1 MPDWV
6 FAQNQPSEQ
15 LCKLEHFSMKKQQA
29 SGEIEFLI
37 TVKEYVTPPD
47 PTMKFFA
54 QADKQTNQNSAPFTP
69 CGWGHTIYE
78 ALSQCLK
85 AINKFPYEGD
95 VEVDARYGLASPIAR
110 SSSPLRTVGA
120 QYFSMCSITSSVPRS

>member
-1 MPDWV
+1 MPDWE
-6 FAQNQPSEQ
+6 FAQNHPSEQ
-15 LCKLEHFSMKKQQA
+15 LCKLQHFSVKKRQTA
-29 SGEIEFLI
+29 GEVEFLI

-54 QADKQTNQNSAPFTP
+54 QSDKQTNQKTAPFTP

-85 AINKFPYEGD
+85 AIDKFPYEG
-95 VEVDARYGLASPIAR
+95 G
-110 SSSPLRTVGA
+110 GK
-120 QYFSMCSITSSVPRS
+120 